1 MDADLS
7 VPLRY
12 IPEFLHHATSAD
24 VLIGSRRHPK
34 SIIRLHQPLLREAA
48 GRIFN
53 YALRLLRITQLTDT
67 QCGFKAFSRAA
78 AQAIFCR
85 VQQDGFGFDV
95 EAILIAQTLGLKLLE
110 LPVEWADVKGSKVSP
125 LNGLAALRD
134 AILAARRIR
143 RDQS

>member
-1 MDADLS
+1 MNMPVLN
-7 VPLRY
+7 
-12 IPEFLHHATSAD
+12 ISAY
-24 VLIGSRRHPK
+24 V
-34 SIIRLHQPLLREAA
+34 
-48 GRIFN
+48 F
-53 YALRLLRITQLTDT
+53 TQLNDT

-78 AQAIFCR
+78 ATAIFCR

-143 RDQS
+143 RDHS